1 MVKDHSL
8 SSTQKRA
15 MQDFYL
21 ACRELLREGVV
32 PPICV
37 QRAFE
42 SATCGLTG
50 VNTWRATHISA
61 AAMVEAAEGFISNI
75 QRAHGVLGDRM
86 DRYDR
91 TLAVL
96 GGEEKSFDSWWA
108 FYCHHDATVLI
119 TKEEHASNRKFTEE
133 ELWELPPSEEGMFEN
148 SGFSFK
154 MRKGKELAWIREQL
168 GRVESLREL
177 RDQRVAKKHA

>member
-1 MVKDHSL
+1 MVKYHSL
-8 SSTQKRA
+8 TSAQKRA

-21 ACRELLREGVV
+21 ACRELLRGGVV
-32 PPICV
+32 PPVCV

-50 VNTWRATHISA
+50 VNTWRPTHISA
-61 AAMVEAAEGFISNI
+61 AAMVEITEGSISNV
-75 QRAHGVLGDRM
+75 QRAHGVLADRM

-96 GGEEKSFDSWWA
+96 TDDERPFDSWWA

-119 TKEEHASNRKFTEE
+119 TKEEHASGRKFSES
-133 ELWELPPSEEGMFEN
+133 ELWELPPPERGMFEN

-154 MRKGKELAWIREQL
+154 MRKGKELSWILEQL
-168 GRVESLREL
+168 NRIAALREPKHS
-177 RDQRVAKKHA
+177 KKTA